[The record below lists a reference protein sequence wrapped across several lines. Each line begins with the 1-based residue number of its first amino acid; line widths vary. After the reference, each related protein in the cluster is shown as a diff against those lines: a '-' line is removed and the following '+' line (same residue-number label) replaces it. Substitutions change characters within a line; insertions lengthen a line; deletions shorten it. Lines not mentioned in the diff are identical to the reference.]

1 MKQHTMESETSA
13 TDHVELV
20 GKEGQSADSDT
31 SSASFHT
38 AIDGADNE
46 LATCAGDTDD
56 ASIPCVSTP
65 SLHGEPTIP
74 NGVATVSTM
83 DEAMRETGMHCDGL
97 ESSHGNTVVRSS
109 AHPPVTTT
117 PEQSE
122 KELQSRDEQASN
134 SADDA
139 NHTNTNADDTPA
151 PPGVQEEEAM
161 EVVHVVDSAGTE
173 AQMEVEES
181 SRDQHDSLSSVSD
194 SSKPLSPPDSAN
206 LTTAEPHREQV
217 THQQC
222 DATLPPLTTPLSMDD
237 MVTPTSETAKD
248 KTTKPL
254 PEVDRRDSTP
264 SSLLGGSGG
273 DGEVRGVGEGG
284 EVGGIGEGGGDG
296 EVRGVG
302 EGGGDGEVRGVGE
315 GGGDGE
321 GGDRATPS
329 VSSSGYGGS
338 REVSPEVGGLITE
351 EMRSEEERLRQGESR
366 EGSLEREV
374 SFSISLSPV
383 HTYNVLVHVYSIH
396 VQCTCPHTY
405 TCTLHFT
412 DNVLLRIVL
421 P

>member
-83 DEAMRETGMHCDGL
+83 DEAMRETGMHCDGF

-151 PPGVQEEEAM
+151 PPGIQEEEAM

-206 LTTAEPHREQV
+206 LTTAELHREQV

-222 DATLPPLTTPLSMDD
+222 DATLPPLTAPLSMDD
-237 MVTPTSETAKD
+237 VVTPTSETAED

-284 EVGGIGEGGGDG
+284 EVG
-296 EVRGVG
+296 R
-302 EGGGDGEVRGVGE
+302 VGE

-396 VQCTCPHTY
+396 VQYTCPHTC

-412 DNVLLRIVL
+412 NNVLLRIVL
-421 P
+421 H

>member
-1 MKQHTMESETSA
+1 MKQHTMESETSS

-38 AIDGADNE
+38 ATDGADNE

-65 SLHGEPTIP
+65 SLHGEPTTP

-97 ESSHGNTVVRSS
+97 ESSHGNTVIRST

-117 PEQSE
+117 AEQSE
-122 KELQSRDEQASN
+122 KELQSIGEQASN

-139 NHTNTNADDTPA
+139 NHTNIDAVDTPA
-151 PPGVQEEEAM
+151 STGIQEEEAM
-161 EVVHVVDSAGTE
+161 EVVHVVDVAGTE

-194 SSKPLSPPDSAN
+194 SSKPPSPPDSAN
-206 LTTAEPHREQV
+206 LTMAEPHREQV

-222 DATLPPLTTPLSMDD
+222 DATLPPLTAPLSMDD
-237 MVTPTSETAKD
+237 VVTPTSETAGD

-254 PEVDRRDSTP
+254 PEVDGRDSTP
-264 SSLLGGSGG
+264 PSLL
-273 DGEVRGVGEGG
+273 
-284 EVGGIGEGGGDG
+284 GEGGGDG
-296 EVRGVG
+296 EVGGVG
-302 EGGGDGEVRGVGE
+302 EGGGDGEVGGDGEGGEDGEGGGVGE
-315 GGGDGE
+315 GGEVGE

-351 EMRSEEERLRQGESR
+351 EMRSEEERLKQGESR

-374 SFSISLSPV
+374 SFSISLS
-383 HTYNVLVHVYSIH
+383 LSLS
-396 VQCTCPHTY
+396 C
-405 TCTLHFT
+405 
-412 DNVLLRIVL
+412 
-421 P
+421 